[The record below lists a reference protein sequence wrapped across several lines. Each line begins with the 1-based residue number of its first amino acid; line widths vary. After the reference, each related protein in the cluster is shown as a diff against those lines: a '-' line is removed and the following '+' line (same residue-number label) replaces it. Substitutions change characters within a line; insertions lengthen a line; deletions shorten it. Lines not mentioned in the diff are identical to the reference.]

1 MTKTRTDRRSTF
13 ARRRETGPL
22 RRHALAGQGQLD
34 SPGASDVGV
43 AVNGPLALTELPASS
58 RRGARSRHGQRDQR
72 IAIMGEAVRPE
83 DSVGATPHFIDKR
96 KTKKPGAGPTGA
108 AVTTGS

>member
-13 ARRRETGPL
+13 ARRRETSPL

-43 AVNGPLALTELPASS
+43 AFDRSAGPHGAASAAPMASS
-58 RRGARSRHGQRDQR
+58 
-72 IAIMGEAVRPE
+72 AISE
-83 DSVGATPHFIDKR
+83 
-96 KTKKPGAGPTGA
+96 
-108 AVTTGS
+108 